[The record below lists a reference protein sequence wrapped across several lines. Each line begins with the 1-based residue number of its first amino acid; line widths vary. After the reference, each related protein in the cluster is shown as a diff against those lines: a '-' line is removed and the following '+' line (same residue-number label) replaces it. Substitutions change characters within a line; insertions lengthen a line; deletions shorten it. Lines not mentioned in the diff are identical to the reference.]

1 MSRGRHTAPS
11 LTATATATRPRFGEA
26 WTPRPALVTTFAPQ
40 PVPQREPRSWEVVRR
55 PSEKV
60 YRPGL
65 DGLRAIAVIGV
76 LLYHAGVSWMPGGLL
91 GVDLFFVISG
101 FLITSLLV
109 AELQR
114 SGSIAMVAFY
124 RRRARRLL
132 PALAA
137 VLAFTLVG
145 MALVRPGDLVRFGSD
160 VLASIGYVTNWW
172 FVVQHRSYFVASGRP
187 SPFQHLW
194 SLAVEEQFYILWP
207 LALLVLWR
215 VLTRAKSLAGARGR
229 TASRSL
235 ARIGRYAV
243 GAACISAGWMAYI
256 AVRENLPYG
265 ADTSRV
271 YFGTDTHASGL
282 LLGVAAAAFLA
293 AWYGPLWQQRPG
305 RMGRA
310 AFDLA
315 GTAALA
321 AAGWAMFRTNEFS
334 PGLYRGGFLAFAAAA
349 AVAVTA
355 ISRPGAVLEKVLGSK
370 PARWVGTRSY
380 GLYLWHWP
388 VFVYTRPQLDVPL
401 TGTANVLLRLAL
413 TVALAE
419 TSFRLVEQPI
429 RTLGL
434 RTWLQQVLHHAQ
446 TTARGASIRH
456 KAARW
461 PCRRSQPTRRC
472 PRHITRDPQRYHHD
486 LRGTATDADPVAVAA
501 AVAGR
506 AQGHRHRGLGHARR
520 RHQPRPGSPRCHGQ
534 RGRGTPGLGGLHA
547 PRRPHP
553 REPSRRRPRAAHRH
567 QRHHRPAGARQPAL
581 ADRQPAGGHP
591 EPARPP
597 SVARSEQ
604 HNPCGRR
611 PQPSRRQTAGLER
624 GRIGASGVA
633 VRRRDPSQ
641 ARRCGRLPG
650 PHPQRT
656 PTRRVNRTMR
666 QTGNATRQPAVL
678 VAILL
683 TMVLA
688 TGGCSI
694 RGASSSA
701 VPVSTIAPTQ
711 GQTEA
716 VQPPLPASP
725 TPGAARSS
733 VPAIRRPK
741 QGWEPDWRVQ
751 QTPAATVPAR
761 PMQGGSDIT
770 AVGDSNMVDALPN
783 L

>member
-114 SGSIAMVAFY
+114 SGSIAMIAFY

-446 TTARGASIRH
+446 TTARGASIRQ

-461 PCRRSQPTRRC
+461 PWRRALASGTMLAGLLLGCAGVLLLGYAVFRIQAPPAHRTSIL
-472 PRHITRDPQRYHHD
+472 ITPSGS
-486 LRGTATDADPVAVAA
+486 RGTSALKKGNAPSTPTARPAPTASPSATSTVSPLDAA
-501 AVAGR
+501 AASPPAAAPGTSPATPSATATTSAAPPPTPTPSPSLPPLPDGHKVTAIGDSVMLGAVTSLAQALPGATVNAVEGR
-506 AQGHRHRGLGHARR
+506 QASGAFTLLDGLI
-520 RHQPRPGSPRCHGQ
+520 HGN
-534 RGRGTPGLGGLHA
+534 RLGADLVLHIGTNGTID
-547 PRRPHP
+547 
-553 REPSRRRPRAAHRH
+553 PRALDSLLSQTANRQVVILNLHVPRAWQDLNNTILAAAARNHPDVRLLDWNAAASAHPEWLYDDGIH
-567 QRHHRPAGARQPAL
+567 LRPAGAAAYRDLILNAL
-581 ADRQPAGGHP
+581 RHGG
-591 EPARPP
+591 
-597 SVARSEQ
+597 
-604 HNPCGRR
+604 
-611 PQPSRRQTAGLER
+611 
-624 GRIGASGVA
+624 
-633 VRRRDPSQ
+633 
-641 ARRCGRLPG
+641 
-650 PHPQRT
+650 
-656 PTRRVNRTMR
+656 
-666 QTGNATRQPAVL
+666 
-678 VAILL
+678 
-683 TMVLA
+683 
-688 TGGCSI
+688 
-694 RGASSSA
+694 
-701 VPVSTIAPTQ
+701 
-711 GQTEA
+711 
-716 VQPPLPASP
+716 
-725 TPGAARSS
+725 
-733 VPAIRRPK
+733 
-741 QGWEPDWRVQ
+741 
-751 QTPAATVPAR
+751 
-761 PMQGGSDIT
+761 
-770 AVGDSNMVDALPN
+770 
-783 L
+783 